1 MESHWRSMVKAV
13 TWRSGGTVVTI
24 LVAWI
29 VTGRPT
35 LSLSI
40 GVLDSVVKIGAF
52 YAHER
57 IWNRVSFGQLKP
69 PEYQI

>member
-1 MESHWRSMVKAV
+1 MESHWRSIAKAI

-24 LVAWI
+24 LVVWV
-29 VTGRPT
+29 VTGKPT

-40 GVLDSVVKIGAF
+40 GLLDSAVKIGAF
-52 YAHER
+52 YVHER
-57 IWNRVSFGQLKP
+57 IWNRLPFGQLKP